1 MVLEDYTLKHVWGLR
16 TSTVQRIYKDSDPDH
31 GKASESDFQVQRL
44 GRAGYIYAG
53 GVGVTKW
60 WFPVFCTGVG
70 GVNFRCSTVER
81 PGHTGRS
88 AGEGQHGGWAGS
100 SRGAAAVPRAC
111 IGAGSR

>member
-1 MVLEDYTLKHVWGLR
+1 MSGG
-16 TSTVQRIYKDSDPDH
+16 P
-31 GKASESDFQVQRL
+31 
-44 GRAGYIYAG
+44 G
-53 GVGVTKW
+53 GVRELFPGRGRRLVTKW

-100 SRGAAAVPRAC
+100 SRGAAAVPCAC